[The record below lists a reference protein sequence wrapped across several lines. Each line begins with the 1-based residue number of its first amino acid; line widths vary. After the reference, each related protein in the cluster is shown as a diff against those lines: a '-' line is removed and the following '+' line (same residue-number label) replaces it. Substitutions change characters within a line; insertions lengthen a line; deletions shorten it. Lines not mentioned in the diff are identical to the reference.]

1 MIVNPRVPLHRLVLS
16 LSEALDCI
24 NPHIS
29 DHQQRVAY
37 VAMRLARRL
46 GLRGSSQLDV
56 FLAAALHDV
65 GIIGVENRRQALE
78 MGRMEQVSWH
88 SELGYRLLKSN
99 ALFAGAAELIR
110 HHHLPWDSGAGA
122 QCDGQPVPP
131 TAHIL
136 VLADVVER
144 MVDRSRPVLTQKD
157 AIIAEVAT
165 LSGKVFRP
173 DCVEAF
179 AQIARSEAFWLDL
192 VSPRIYGI
200 LLSRIDWPALT
211 IDESTIGPICEVFAR
226 VVDSASDWTAVHS
239 AGVAATAVALAGRMK
254 FSPRELLL
262 MRAAGYLHDLGKLAV
277 PTAILDK
284 PAKLTAREM
293 LVVREHTY
301 HTFRILNT
309 IGGLPQISEWA
320 AFHHERLDGAGYP
333 FGHAAADMTL
343 GSRIMGVADV
353 FTALREPRPY
363 RSGPVPLARA
373 RGILDGLVTGNA
385 LDGDVVAA
393 LDRDVEAI
401 DAARS
406 AEQAAYGATQHDLM
420 VLMGRRRTG
429 RDPWGDP
436 APADCGFAGSA
447 SQTVR

>member
-24 NPHIS
+24 NPRIS

-37 VAMRLARRL
+37 VAMQLARRL
-46 GLRGSSQLDV
+46 GLEGTSLLDV
-56 FLAAALHDV
+56 FLAAALHDM

-78 MGRMEQVSWH
+78 MGQMEQVSWH
-88 SELGYRLLKSN
+88 SELGHRLLRPN
-99 ALFAGAAELIR
+99 ALFANAAELIR
-110 HHHLPWDSGAGA
+110 HHHLPWDNGAGA
-122 QCDGQPVPP
+122 RCDGQPVPP

-157 AIIAEVAT
+157 AIVSEVAG

-179 AQIARSEAFWLDL
+179 ARIARPEAFWLDL
-192 VSPRIYGI
+192 VSPRIYSI
-200 LLSRIDWPALT
+200 LLARIDWPALT
-211 IDESTIGPICEVFAR
+211 IDESTIGPIGEVFAR

-239 AGVAATAVALAGRMK
+239 AGVAATAVELARRMK

-284 PAKLTAREM
+284 PGKLTDDEM
-293 LVVREHTY
+293 LVVRGHTY

-333 FGHAAADMTL
+333 FGHAAADLTL
-343 GSRIMGVADV
+343 GSRIMAVADV

-363 RSGPVPLARA
+363 RSGPASLGRA
-373 RGILDGLVTGNA
+373 RNILDRLVTDNA
-385 LDGDVVAA
+385 LDADVVAA
-393 LDRDVEAI
+393 LDRDIIAI
-401 DAARS
+401 DATRA
-406 AEQAAYGATQHDLM
+406 AEQVAYGATQRDLM
-420 VLMGRRRTG
+420 ALMGQRRTG
-429 RDPWGDP
+429 VDPWRTPID
-436 APADCGFAGSA
+436 APARVRSA
-447 SQTVR
+447 